1 MKRTKYTIANWKMN
15 GLNNS
20 IKLVKSIENHIKKTK
35 HSKSKIIICPPF
47 TLLSNFTKIEK
58 KISFGGQD
66 CHYLNNGAFTGSIS
80 ASMLKSIGCKY
91 VIIGH
96 SERRQYQNELS
107 KELNL
112 KIKSALASNLKVIYC
127 IGEKFSEIKRR
138 NKVLASQINS
148 LPTNFKFKNIII
160 AYEPVWA
167 IGTGKVPS
175 LNQINNIHSKIRLLL
190 AKKIG
195 HSNSNK
201 ISILYG
207 GSVNAQNASEILNLS
222 QVDGALVGGASLK
235 VPDFS
240 KIIDSYK

>member
-47 TLLSNFTKIEK
+47 TLLSSFAKIEK

-138 NKVLASQINS
+138 NKILAAQINS

-207 GSVNAQNASEILNLS
+207 GSVNAQNAVEILNLP

-235 VPDFS
+235 LPDFS

>member
-107 KELNL
+107 KELKL

-195 HSNSNK
+195 HNNSNK

-235 VPDFS
+235 LPDFS

>member
-35 HSKSKIIICPPF
+35 HSKSKVIICPPF

-138 NKVLASQINS
+138 NKVLTAQINS

-175 LNQINNIHSKIRLLL
+175 LNQINAIHSKIRLLI

-195 HSNSNK
+195 HSNSHK

>member
-47 TLLSNFTKIEK
+47 TLLSNFAQIEK

-138 NKVLASQINS
+138 NKILAAQINS

-195 HSNSNK
+195 NSNSNK

-207 GSVNAQNASEILNLS
+207 GSVNAQNAVEILNLS

-235 VPDFS
+235 LPDFS

>member
-138 NKVLASQINS
+138 NKILAAQINS

-207 GSVNAQNASEILNLS
+207 GSVNAQNAVEILNLS

-235 VPDFS
+235 LPDFS

>member
-107 KELNL
+107 KELKL

-222 QVDGALVGGASLK
+222 QVDGVLVGGASLK

>member
-107 KELNL
+107 KELKL

-138 NKVLASQINS
+138 NKILAAQINS

-222 QVDGALVGGASLK
+222 QVDGVLVGGASLK

>member
-107 KELNL
+107 KELKL

-195 HSNSNK
+195 HNNSNK

-222 QVDGALVGGASLK
+222 QIDGVLVGGASLK

>member
-222 QVDGALVGGASLK
+222 QVDGVLVGGASLK

>member
-47 TLLSNFTKIEK
+47 TLLSNFTKIGK

-195 HSNSNK
+195 HNNSNK

-222 QVDGALVGGASLK
+222 QVDGVLVGGASLK

>member
-35 HSKSKIIICPPF
+35 HSKSKIIICPPY

-107 KELNL
+107 KELKL

-138 NKVLASQINS
+138 NKVLAAQINS

-195 HSNSNK
+195 HNNSNK

-222 QVDGALVGGASLK
+222 QVDGVLVGGASLK

>member
-35 HSKSKIIICPPF
+35 HSKSKIIICPPY

-107 KELNL
+107 KELKL

-175 LNQINNIHSKIRLLL
+175 LDQINSIHSKIRFLL

-207 GSVNAQNASEILNLS
+207 GSVNAQNSLEILNLS

-235 VPDFS
+235 LPDFS

>member
-47 TLLSNFTKIEK
+47 PLLSNFTKIEK

-138 NKVLASQINS
+138 NKILAAQINS
-148 LPTNFKFKNIII
+148 LPTNFKFKSIII

-195 HSNSNK
+195 HN
-201 ISILYG
+201 
-207 GSVNAQNASEILNLS
+207 NLS
-222 QVDGALVGGASLK
+222 L
-235 VPDFS
+235 
-240 KIIDSYK
+240 IHI

>member
-107 KELNL
+107 KELKL

-148 LPTNFKFKNIII
+148 LPTNFKFKSIII

-195 HSNSNK
+195 HNNSNK

-222 QVDGALVGGASLK
+222 QVDGVLVGGASLK

>member
-35 HSKSKIIICPPF
+35 HSKSKIIICPPY

-195 HSNSNK
+195 HNNSNK

-222 QVDGALVGGASLK
+222 QVDGVLVGGASLK

>member
-107 KELNL
+107 KELKL

-138 NKVLASQINS
+138 NKILAAQINS

>member
-35 HSKSKIIICPPF
+35 HSKSKIIICPPY

-107 KELNL
+107 KELKL

-195 HSNSNK
+195 HNNSNK

>member
-138 NKVLASQINS
+138 NKVLAAQINS

-195 HSNSNK
+195 HNNSNK

>member
-47 TLLSNFTKIEK
+47 TLLSNFAQIEK

-138 NKVLASQINS
+138 NKILAAQINS

-207 GSVNAQNASEILNLS
+207 GSVNAQNAVEILNLS

-235 VPDFS
+235 LPDFS

>member
-195 HSNSNK
+195 HNNSNK

-222 QVDGALVGGASLK
+222 QVDGVLVGGASLK

>member
-138 NKVLASQINS
+138 NKVLAAQINS

>member
-235 VPDFS
+235 AADFS

>member
-35 HSKSKIIICPPF
+35 HSKSKIIICPPY

-107 KELNL
+107 KELKL

-222 QVDGALVGGASLK
+222 QVDGVLVGGASLK

>member
-138 NKVLASQINS
+138 NKVLAAQINS
-148 LPTNFKFKNIII
+148 LPKNFKFKNIII

-195 HSNSNK
+195 YSDSNK

-207 GSVNAQNASEILNLS
+207 GSVNAQNALEILNLS

>member
-107 KELNL
+107 KELKL

-207 GSVNAQNASEILNLS
+207 GSVNAQNAVEILNLS

-235 VPDFS
+235 LPDFS

>member
-35 HSKSKIIICPPF
+35 HSKSKIIICPPY

-107 KELNL
+107 KELKL

-175 LNQINNIHSKIRLLL
+175 LNQINDIHSKIRLLL

-195 HSNSNK
+195 HNNSNK

-222 QVDGALVGGASLK
+222 QVDGVLVGGASLK

>member
-35 HSKSKIIICPPF
+35 HSKSKIIICPPY

-107 KELNL
+107 KELKL

-195 HSNSNK
+195 HNNSNK

-207 GSVNAQNASEILNLS
+207 GSVNSQNASEILNLS